1 MQLSVKDAARL
12 LDVSEKT
19 IYRWVEQHKI
29 PASKVND
36 QVRFNRTELLEWA
49 TAHKMHVSPD
59 IVGRAG
65 AESADLPSL
74 VQALESG
81 GISYHIGGR
90 DKPSVLKGV
99 LDAMDLPGD
108 LDRGF
113 LLEVLL
119 AREALGSTGVGDGI
133 AIPHVRSPIVL
144 HLPRPLIAL
153 SFLEHPIDFG
163 AVDGK
168 PVHALFTLISPTVRA
183 HLHVLSRLSYALRDP
198 ALREAL
204 ARQAAP
210 AELMAAIERA
220 EAPLRNGNRDGN
232 REGNR

>member
-1 MQLSVKDAARL
+1 MQLSVRDAARL
-12 LDVSEKT
+12 FDVSEKT
-19 IYRWVEQHKI
+19 IYRWVEQRRI

-59 IVGRAG
+59 IVGHAD
-65 AESADLPSL
+65 AEKVELPSL

-81 GISYHIGGR
+81 GIFYRIGGR

-99 LDAMDLPGD
+99 LDAMKLPAD
-108 LDRGF
+108 VDRNF

-153 SFLEHPIDFG
+153 CFLEHPIDFG
-163 AVDGK
+163 AVDSK

-183 HLHVLSRLSYALRDP
+183 HLHMLSRLSYTLRDP
-198 ALREAL
+198 ALRELL
-204 ARQAAP
+204 ARQAPP

-220 EAPLRNGNRDGN
+220 EAPLRTGNQGAKS
-232 REGNR
+232 